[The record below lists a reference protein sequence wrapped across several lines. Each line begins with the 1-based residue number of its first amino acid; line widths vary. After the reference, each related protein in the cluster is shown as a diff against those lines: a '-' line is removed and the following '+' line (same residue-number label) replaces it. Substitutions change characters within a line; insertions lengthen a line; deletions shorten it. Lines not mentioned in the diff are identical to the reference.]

1 MQKILKTSSWEKV
14 YQHQYSGFLT
24 TYCHDIIKIFLKVV
38 LNTTVIMYL
47 LFSHW
52 LTFMSRC
59 RTQDKHMCF
68 ETHPIDIECIHIATT
83 VVSSNPARGEMYS
96 IQHYGINFVHDLRQV
111 GGFLRVLKF
120 PPLIKLNAKI

>member
-1 MQKILKTSSWEKV
+1 
-14 YQHQYSGFLT
+14 
-24 TYCHDIIKIFLKVV
+24 
-38 LNTTVIMYL
+38 
-47 LFSHW
+47 
-52 LTFMSRC
+52 
-59 RTQDKHMCF
+59 MCF